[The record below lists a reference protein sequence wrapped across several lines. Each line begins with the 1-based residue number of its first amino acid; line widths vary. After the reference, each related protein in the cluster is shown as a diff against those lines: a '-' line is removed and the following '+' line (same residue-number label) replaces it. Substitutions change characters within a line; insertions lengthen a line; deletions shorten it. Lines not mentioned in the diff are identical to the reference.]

1 MKRDIDYLTT
11 KQPWKALLVFMLP
24 IMIGNLF
31 QKFYITVDSVIVGRM
46 VGEDALAAIGACNA
60 LTNVFICVA
69 IGGGVGAS
77 VIVGRNFGAHRYADM
92 KTAVSTA
99 ILSFLALSMVMGAL
113 GLFGSRLILTI
124 LGTPEKI
131 LDEATAYLQIYFLGF
146 PFLFLYNV
154 LSAVFNSLGKSRI
167 PLGFL
172 IFSSLLNIGLDYF
185 FVAVLGMGVEGV
197 AWGTLIAQGLS
208 AALSFAVF
216 LRVQKQISSERG
228 QRFDGTAFKEMAR
241 IALPSILQQST
252 ITIGYLFVQAVV
264 NSFDTEVMAG
274 FSAAMRVEG
283 VCVTFMT
290 SAAVAMSTFTAQNLG
305 AGKPERVPQGLKAAL
320 TLGAAVSALVAVFL
334 VGMPEGLTRIF
345 LGDECSEAALTTAV
359 QYMGFTGAFYMLFAI
374 KQAVDGVLRGS
385 GDTLVFTIANL
396 INLGIRV
403 LVAVIMA
410 PKYGVAWVAY
420 AVPIGWAVNSVISY
434 WEYRTGRWKQSLS
447 RRASLSE

>member
-1 MKRDIDYLTT
+1 MKRNIDYLTQ

-24 IMIGNLF
+24 IMVGNLF
-31 QKFYITVDSVIVGRM
+31 QKLYITVDSVIVGRL

-99 ILSFLALSMVMGAL
+99 ILSFLALSMAMGAL
-113 GLFGSRLILTI
+113 GLLGSRWILTL

-131 LDEATAYLQIYFLGF
+131 LGQATAYLQIYFLGF

-185 FVAVLGMGVEGV
+185 FVAQLGMGVEGV

-216 LRVQKQISSERG
+216 LRVQRQISSERG
-228 QRFDGTAFKEMAR
+228 RRFDAVSFREMAR

-252 ITIGYLFVQAVV
+252 ITVGYLFVQAVV

-305 AGKPERVPQGLKAAL
+305 AGKPERVPQGLRAAL
-320 TLGAAVSALVAVFL
+320 TLGAVVSALIAL
-334 VGMPEGLTRIF
+334 LMVGMPESLARMF
-345 LGDECSEAALTTAV
+345 LGEECSEAALTTAV
-359 QYMGFTGAFYMLFAI
+359 QYMGFTGAFYMLFGI
-374 KQAVDGVLRGS
+374 KQSVDGVLRGS

-396 INLGIRV
+396 INLSIRV
-403 LVAVIMA
+403 LVAVLMA
-410 PKYGVAWVAY
+410 PKHGVAWVAY
-420 AVPIGWAVNSVISY
+420 AVPIGWAVNSVISGL
-434 WEYRTGRWKQSLS
+434 EYKTGRWKKSLGGAAA
-447 RRASLSE
+447 RP

>member
-1 MKRDIDYLTT
+1 M
-11 KQPWKALLVFMLP
+11 
-24 IMIGNLF
+24 GNLF
-31 QKFYITVDSVIVGRM
+31 QRLYITVDSVIVGRLI
-46 VGEDALAAIGACNA
+46 GEDALAAIGACNA

-92 KTAVSTA
+92 KTAISTA
-99 ILSFLALSMVMGAL
+99 ILSFLALSVGMGIL
-113 GLFGSRLILTI
+113 GLFGSRLILTV
-124 LGTPEKI
+124 LNTPAKI
-131 LDEATAYLQIYFLGF
+131 LDQATAYLQIYFLGF

-167 PLGFL
+167 PLAFL
-172 IFSSLLNIGLDYF
+172 IFSSLLNVGLDYF
-185 FVAVLGMGVEGV
+185 FVAVMGMGVEGV

-208 AALSFAVF
+208 AGLSFLVF
-216 LRVQKQISSERG
+216 LRIQRRISEEKG
-228 QRFDGTAFKEMAR
+228 ERFDGGAFREMAR

-264 NSFDTEVMAG
+264 NGFDTEVMAG

-320 TLGAAVSALVAVFL
+320 VLGAVCSALTAVFL
-334 VGMPEGLTRIF
+334 VGLPEMISRLF
-345 LGDECSEAALTTAV
+345 LGEECSEAALSTAMG
-359 QYMGFTGAFYMLFAI
+359 YMSFTGLFYFLFAI

-385 GDTLVFTIANL
+385 GDTFIFTVANL

-410 PKYGVAWVAY
+410 PRFGIEWVGY
-420 AVPIGWAVNSVISY
+420 AVPIGWAVNSVISG
-434 WEYRTGRWKQSLS
+434 WEYRSGRWKKTLTQP
-447 RRASLSE
+447 RK